1 MSDMGLLEAQARGG
15 IEGVNAYAEAQ
26 AEVARRRKAAVD
38 AAVAAATGRGAPQA
52 AIDEITAATG
62 QPFDMAQNAMTQQ
75 SANFDADAARRTG
88 RWNAYARDVQATRG
102 LVGEQAAS
110 RASIIDADTKAKL
123 ALLEA
128 QQRASSR
135 GSGGGG
141 RGGGG
146 GGGGGSNTSDAK
158 KPTQTELTAYLQQVA
173 LANLDGRRAA
183 GQQRVNDFGEA
194 RRFANQSRNMADSL
208 RNRAI
213 GGAAGTIADRV
224 AANRTAAVRQASLN
238 NAAALRR
245 NAVPML
251 TQSRPVGAPE
261 GNIDLVVRSGQS
273 SGPSYISPRQQA
285 MNMEARQMQQLA
297 NRLDASRPAA
307 PVTPMLPGVTP
318 SDVARTASPFR
329 LAGPRVARFNE
340 DDLAAAYDSSPE
352 GRRRAAARAA
362 LEKQI
367 IEGLRREAQS
377 AQVGRQMI
385 ADFSDPL
392 AFQQE
397 QVNVATSDPVLS
409 QLIDQF
415 DLAGSLDMSGE
426 SAASLLDQMRG
437 GPQAREAEQLQQQAA
452 LDAQKTDEQRQRDQL
467 SNMLG
472 VDVEQL
478 ATATKVPVQALS
490 SLLLNSDVQQ
500 ALNMAGQV
508 AMTVQDDD
516 LYNADI
522 RAIMAAASS
531 DDVRRLIRVYADL
544 LR

>member
-52 AIDEITAATG
+52 AIDEIAAATQ

-128 QQRASSR
+128 QQRASMR

-141 RGGGG
+141 RGGG

-158 KPTQTELTAYLQQVA
+158 KPTQTELANTLKQLAAGNLQS
-173 LANLDGRRAA
+173 RAA
-183 GQQRVNDFGEA
+183 RGQLMVDERSEV
-194 RRFANQSRNMADSL
+194 RRFANQSRTMN
-208 RNRAI
+208 
-213 GGAAGTIADRV
+213 DRLSPQPRV
-224 AANRTAAVRQASLN
+224 DRAAVDARVQRQVTAPTARN
-238 NAAALRR
+238 TARQQGAVNMRNAAAAALARFTQQSDQMLQTVDSPVLRAMVAGR
-245 NAVPML
+245 QVPDQFRDRMPALQSMANQYMDARDVQRIANRVGNTREAVPMSER
-251 TQSRPVGAPE
+251 TIRAQEQQRVTDAF
-261 GNIDLVVRSGQS
+261 NRS
-273 SGPSYISPRQQA
+273 
-285 MNMEARQMQQLA
+285 
-297 NRLDASRPAA
+297 D
-307 PVTPMLPGVTP
+307 
-318 SDVARTASPFR
+318 
-329 LAGPRVARFNE
+329 
-340 DDLAAAYDSSPE
+340 E
-352 GRRRAAARAA
+352 GRAAQATRAA
-362 LEKQI
+362 LERSI
-367 IEGLRREAQS
+367 AEGLRQAQLNATQGS
-377 AQVGRQMI
+377 RDI
-385 ADFSDPL
+385 AAFYDPM
-392 AFQQE
+392 AYQQE

-409 QLIDQF
+409 GLIDQY
-415 DLAGSLDMSGE
+415 DLAGALDMSGD
-426 SAASLLDQMRG
+426 SAATIVDQMRG

-500 ALNMAGQV
+500 ALNMASQA